1 MARRRS
7 IYETGAYQTPLAD
20 FLDEIPNYFLKFEQ
34 LKQAEANRQEE
45 KIYRADRDIVAD
57 EQQRKNNLYRN
68 EQAKA
73 KKINDAFDDD
83 FKMMNSLDTPS
94 EKQQYFTHMIANN
107 PRYEDKDLTS
117 FSQALNTARTTGDS
131 LSDLLSRRDE
141 YNRRNPIGL
150 YEDYAEIVTLAE
162 ELEGMRG
169 KVGSKNKTT
178 LNTAISD
185 VGSMLQNIEATAGK
199 PKDETVWTGD
209 DKDSVKG
216 LRSSIKSI
224 QDEIDKLDVENQEY
238 MWATYR
244 KTDKDG
250 RIILDEE
257 AALKDNEIVAS
268 MKKKTMWEK
277 KRSGY
282 ENKISNIVNKPEYRY
297 PQITTAK
304 EITEM
309 SNVAKEQTRWV
320 TEDAPDFHLYSPD
333 DRLKLLGDE
342 PVSAEEFGDMKTR
355 YEDAKAKEKETK
367 ELGEAF
373 AKKLGIYEDIDE
385 DIPPM
390 RMEPATEPIEGA
402 EVEEDIFADLST
414 ELQLEARKL
423 QDRGMPDEQI
433 LAQLQEVAGD
443 EPEPEPETGKKIPRI
458 AEPLTARGDKDI
470 EEVVAEQEKKMTETP
485 LFKEPLAETGKYD
498 VSDIAKGGKETGK
511 IRGYANYAL
520 GENLKQLKDLRDM
533 IPEMKEA
540 GQKTWVTQSEKTIAM
555 LEKKIKDSIGKYI
568 NPDTGEFSNVQYT
581 ERIYKIL
588 KRETFPELQMREIK
602 DLLRALST
610 AKPYSKKVKK
620 TFQAS

>member
-1 MARRRS
+1 MAKRRS
-7 IYETGAYQTPLAD
+7 IYETGTYQTPLAD
-20 FLDEIPNYFLKFEQ
+20 FLDEIPDYFLKWEA
-34 LKQAEANRQEE
+34 LKQGEAERKEAKTFRDTQ
-45 KIYRADRDIVAD
+45 YADAV
-57 EQQRKNNLYRN
+57 EQQRKNNEYRN
-68 EQAKA
+68 EQARV
-73 KKINDAFDDD
+73 KKINDEFDDD
-83 FKMMNSLDTPS
+83 FKMMNSLDTPAS
-94 EKQQYFTHMIANN
+94 KQQYFQHMIANN

-238 MWATYR
+238 MWSTYR

-257 AALKDNEIVAS
+257 AALKDDEIVAS

-282 ENKISNIVNKPEYRY
+282 EKEISNIVNKPEYRY

-309 SNVAKEQTRWV
+309 KELAQSQTKWV
-320 TEDAPDFHLYSPD
+320 TEDATDFHKYFPD
-333 DRLKLLGDE
+333 ERLRLLGDE
-342 PVSAEEFGDMKTR
+342 PVSAEEFEDMKAR
-355 YEDAKAKEKETK
+355 YEDAKDSEKFMAMLDE
-367 ELGEAF
+367 EL
-373 AKKLGIYEDIDE
+373 DE
-385 DIPPM
+385 DTEVVEAIDAREPYEIGA
-390 RMEPATEPIEGA
+390 MEPATEFEPGVDIVDEDVDAVLADVRQTTGFYPEGDA
-402 EVEEDIFADLST
+402 P
-414 ELQLEARKL
+414 R
-423 QDRGMPDEQI
+423 
-433 LAQLQEVAGD
+433 
-443 EPEPEPETGKKIPRI
+443 EPETKPKPKPKLPSV
-458 AEPLTARGDKDI
+458 AEPLTARSDTEK
-470 EEVVAEQEKKMTETP
+470 EEVVSKREKELTEAT
-485 LFKEPLAETGKYD
+485 LFKEPVKVEDLKRM
-498 VSDIAKGGKETGK
+498 DINDSKGNPIKFESAKEFDKQINSMYNEIKSMDKK
-511 IRGYANYAL
+511 ILRPSYYNITNKQANTLKQSQKRITADLIKTL
-520 GENLKQLKDLRDM
+520 GILNIPTNANVKDKNLKSVMNQFLKNKKFRDSDDL
-533 IPEMKEA
+533 INFL
-540 GQKTWVTQSEKTIAM
+540 Q
-555 LEKKIKDSIGKYI
+555 KYI
-568 NPDTGEFSNVQYT
+568 
-581 ERIYKIL
+581 
-588 KRETFPELQMREIK
+588 
-602 DLLRALST
+602 
-610 AKPYSKKVKK
+610 
-620 TFQAS
+620 

>member
-1 MARRRS
+1 SDAV
-7 IYETGAYQTPLAD
+7 D
-20 FLDEIPNYFLKFEQ
+20 
-34 LKQAEANRQEE
+34 
-45 KIYRADRDIVAD
+45 
-57 EQQRKNNLYRN
+57 QQRKNNEYRN
-68 EQAKA
+68 EQARV
-73 KKINDAFDDD
+73 KKINDEFDDD

-94 EKQQYFTHMIANN
+94 EKQQYFKHMIANN
-107 PRYEDKDLTS
+107 PRYDDKDLTS

-238 MWATYR
+238 MWSTYR

-257 AALKDNEIVAS
+257 AALKDDEIVAS

-282 ENKISNIVNKPEYRY
+282 EKEISNIVNKPEYRY

-309 SNVAKEQTRWV
+309 KELAQSQTKWV
-320 TEDAPDFHLYSPD
+320 TEDATDFHLYFPD
-333 DRLKLLGDE
+333 ERLKLLGDE
-342 PVSAEEFGDMKTR
+342 PVSAEE
-355 YEDAKAKEKETK
+355 
-367 ELGEAF
+367 
-373 AKKLGIYEDIDE
+373 
-385 DIPPM
+385 
-390 RMEPATEPIEGA
+390 
-402 EVEEDIFADLST
+402 
-414 ELQLEARKL
+414 
-423 QDRGMPDEQI
+423 
-433 LAQLQEVAGD
+433 
-443 EPEPEPETGKKIPRI
+443 
-458 AEPLTARGDKDI
+458 
-470 EEVVAEQEKKMTETP
+470 
-485 LFKEPLAETGKYD
+485 
-498 VSDIAKGGKETGK
+498 
-511 IRGYANYAL
+511 
-520 GENLKQLKDLRDM
+520 
-533 IPEMKEA
+533 
-540 GQKTWVTQSEKTIAM
+540 
-555 LEKKIKDSIGKYI
+555 
-568 NPDTGEFSNVQYT
+568 
-581 ERIYKIL
+581 
-588 KRETFPELQMREIK
+588 
-602 DLLRALST
+602 
-610 AKPYSKKVKK
+610 
-620 TFQAS
+620 